1 MIDNHDITYKNFMK
15 RFVSILVFCFVG
27 LAALGQKIN
36 VDGKL
41 LRWETE
47 VTGGLNVDGI
57 EVEANVGFFPIDYL
71 GMKLG
76 LGVASE
82 IEEIDDWGK
91 EEWEKKNRYAMRC
104 KLRPALALRSP
115 RLINWRS
122 RDAQLYLFCEPGMV
136 ISPGAQG
143 SRGARIVCWD
153 LRSGFNMQVDNV
165 VLTLGY
171 GVSNFALYSG
181 DPISNNPSYF
191 DTNDYITH
199 MVFVG
204 IGFKF

>member
-1 MIDNHDITYKNFMK
+1 MK
-15 RFVSILVFCFVG
+15 RFVSILILCCVG
-27 LAALGQKIN
+27 LAGYGQRIN
-36 VDGKL
+36 VDGKS

-47 VTGGLNVDGI
+47 LTGGLNVDGI
-57 EVEANVGFFPIDYL
+57 EVEANIGFFPIDYL
-71 GMKLG
+71 GVKLG
-76 LGVASE
+76 LGFESE

-91 EEWEKKNRYAMRC
+91 EEWEKRNSYATRM

-122 RDAQLYLFCEPGMV
+122 RDAQFYLFCEPGMV
-136 ISPGAQG
+136 ISPGAHG

-153 LRSGFNMQVDNV
+153 LRGGFNLQVDNV
-165 VLTLGY
+165 VLSLGD
-171 GVSNFALYSG
+171 GVSNFSLYSG
-181 DPISNNPSYF
+181 DPISNNSSYF